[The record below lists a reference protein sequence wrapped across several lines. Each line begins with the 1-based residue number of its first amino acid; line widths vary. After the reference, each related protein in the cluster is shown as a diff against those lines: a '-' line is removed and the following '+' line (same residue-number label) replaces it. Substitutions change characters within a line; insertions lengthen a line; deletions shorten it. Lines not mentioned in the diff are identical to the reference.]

1 MQCVLDLPQDLRLR
15 LHLRVSCAPAD
26 RLCRTRMLLDSALA
40 TARTIEDLDS
50 RRDALREIAVAQAEA
65 GDLEG
70 ALGTTNSIPEESDRA
85 WARVDVLVAAARAEL
100 RELARFPLLFQLD
113 PANYRDPQ
121 LFRAT
126 DCYGNGRVEVPK
138 LACLAT
144 VYTMIAR
151 GFGKADAMIDDFYA
165 DPRRSGSCGAGAVA
179 AKLPEGVTVDGP
191 GEERPLDPEVLV
203 ARLREGLPVILRG
216 RSANLVDH
224 FVLAVGSH
232 RDRDGRLVLLVNDPL
247 PDPGSVVAKRREL
260 VVEPVR
266 EAGLLT
272 SAA

>member
-1 MQCVLDLPQDLRLR
+1 VARAEAGDIEG
-15 LHLRVSCAPAD
+15 
-26 RLCRTRMLLDSALA
+26 ALEA
-40 TARTIEDLDS
+40 ARTIEDAGARS
-50 RRDALREIAVAQAEA
+50 DALADIAVAQAEA

-70 ALGTTNSIPEESDRA
+70 AVRTADSIPEKELRA
-85 WARVDVLVAAARAEL
+85 RAGVNVALAAARAEL
-100 RELARFPLLFQLD
+100 RGLARFPLLSQLD
-113 PANYRDPQ
+113 PASYRDPE

-165 DPRRSGSCGAGAVA
+165 DPRRSNGCGAGAVA
-179 AKLPEGVTVDGP
+179 ANLPEGVTVDGP
-191 GEERPLDPEVLV
+191 REEGPLDPAVVE
-203 ARLREGLPVILRG
+203 ARLHEGLPVILHG
-216 RSANLVDH
+216 RSPNLVDH

-247 PDPGSVVAKRREL
+247 PDPDSGVAKRREL

-266 EAGLLT
+266 EAGLFT
-272 SAA
+272 SAAWHATAPGGFVFDRMRLVHR